1 MKLLNLIIVVSIIL
15 LLQSCNKVEELSGDD
30 VPGYSPIL
38 LSAETTDTYTRASSY
53 IPTGMHDNF
62 KVYAVAVTGGTQK
75 TVMEGYEVKFVTDSW
90 SYVTDTQ
97 ELMFWDSKADS
108 YLFTAGAPINAV
120 TDISATT
127 MQLHLKNNTSG
138 SAMAAEPLKIERS
151 SQDFGKIVN
160 MRFGYAHC
168 SVCVAFVKNT
178 SEDYTVS
185 DITLTPDAAITSE
198 ADLTY
203 TYDWSTSK
211 PTATTQLTNKTTSG
225 DSFGFSDVTIT
236 AGTSDAVLSSTRYY
250 CVPDAS
256 NPTGWT
262 ISLKCDDEQKSGT
275 FVNEYE
281 WKSGKNYIYI
291 FSLEEK
297 TPKLIYVLSGEM
309 DYFDCNDIVPG
320 GDFSNS
326 DMTE

>member
-1 MKLLNLIIVVSIIL
+1 MKLLNLIVAVSIIL

-38 LSAETTDTYTRASSY
+38 LSAETTDTYTRAY
-53 IPTGMHDNF
+53 IPTGMYDNF
-62 KVYAVAVTGGTQK
+62 KVYAVSVTGGTQK
-75 TVMEGYEVKFVTDSW
+75 TVMEGYEVKFVSDSW
-90 SYVTDTQ
+90 TYVTDTQ

-120 TDISATT
+120 TDISATA

-138 SAMAAEPLKIERS
+138 SAMAAEPLKIERG

-160 MRFGYAHC
+160 LRFGYAHC
-168 SVCVAFVKNT
+168 RVCVAFVKNT
-178 SEDYTVS
+178 ES
-185 DITLTPDAAITSE
+185 DITDITLKPTAAITSE

-203 TYDWSTSK
+203 TYDWSTS
-211 PTATTQLTNKTTSG
+211 TASTQLTSTATSS
-225 DSFGFSDVTIT
+225 DSFYFNSVNIP
-236 AGTSDAVLSSTRYY
+236 AGTADAVLSSTRYY

-262 ISLKCDDEQKSGT
+262 VSLNGEQKSGT
-275 FVNEYE
+275 FVNEQKWE
-281 WKSGKNYIYI
+281 SGKNYIYI

-320 GDFSNS
+320 GEFSWS

>member
-1 MKLLNLIIVVSIIL
+1 M
-15 LLQSCNKVEELSGDD
+15 
-30 VPGYSPIL
+30 Y
-38 LSAETTDTYTRASSY
+38 
-53 IPTGMHDNF
+53 DNF
-62 KVYAVAVTGGTQK
+62 KVYAVSVTGGTQK
-75 TVMEGYEVKFVTDSW
+75 TVMEGYKVKFVTDSW

-108 YLFTAGAPINAV
+108 YLFTAGAPIEPV
-120 TDISATT
+120 KSISANAMT
-127 MQLHLKNNTSG
+127 LHLENNLTG
-138 SAMAAEPLKIERS
+138 SVMAGEPLVIEKGTPE
-151 SQDFGKIVN
+151 FGKIVN
-160 MRFGYAHC
+160 LRFGYAHC
-168 SVCVAFVKNT
+168 RVCVAFVKNA
-178 SEDYTVS
+178 ES
-185 DITLTPDAAITSE
+185 DIKITDIKLTPDAAITTE

-203 TYDWSTSK
+203 TYDWSTPK

-225 DSFGFSDVTIT
+225 DSFGFSDVTIP

-262 ISLKCDDEQKSGT
+262 VSLNGEQKSGT
-275 FVNEYE
+275 FVNEQKWE
-281 WKSGKNYIYI
+281 SGKNYIYI

-320 GDFSNS
+320 GEFSWS

>member
-1 MKLLNLIIVVSIIL
+1 MKLLNLIIAVSIIL

-38 LSAETTDTYTRASSY
+38 LSAETTDTYTRAY
-53 IPTGMHDNF
+53 IPKGMYDNF
-62 KVYAVAVTGGTQK
+62 KVYAVSVTGGTQK

-97 ELMFWDSKADS
+97 ELMFWDSKADC
-108 YLFTAGAPINAV
+108 YLFTAGAPIEPV
-120 TDISATT
+120 KSISANAMT
-127 MQLHLKNNTSG
+127 LHLENNLTG
-138 SAMAAEPLKIERS
+138 SVMAGEPLVIEKGTPE
-151 SQDFGKIVN
+151 FGKIVN
-160 MRFGYAHC
+160 LRFGYAHC
-168 SVCVAFVKNT
+168 RVCVAFVKNA
-178 SEDYTVS
+178 ES
-185 DITLTPDAAITSE
+185 DIKITDIKLTPDAAITTE

-236 AGTSDAVLSSTRYY
+236 AGTSDAVLSETRYY

-262 ISLKCDDEQKSGT
+262 VSLNGEQKSGT
-275 FVNEYE
+275 FVNEQKWE
-281 WKSGKNYIYI
+281 SGKNYIYI

-320 GDFSNS
+320 GEFSWS

>member
-38 LSAETTDTYTRASSY
+38 FSAETTDTYPRAY
-53 IPTGMHDNF
+53 LPTGMYDNF
-62 KVYAVAVTGGTQK
+62 KVYAVSVTGGTQK
-75 TVMEGYEVKFVTDSW
+75 TVMKGYEVKFVTDSW

-97 ELMFWDSKADS
+97 ELMFWDSKADC

-211 PTATTQLTNKTTSG
+211 ATTQLTNKTTSG
-225 DSFGFSDVTIT
+225 DSFGFSDVTIP
-236 AGTSDAVLSSTRYY
+236 AGTSDAVLSGTRYY

-262 ISLKCDDEQKSGT
+262 VSLNGEQKSGT

-320 GDFSNS
+320 GEFSWS

>member
-1 MKLLNLIIVVSIIL
+1 ML
-15 LLQSCNKVEELSGDD
+15 LLLSCNKVDDISGEKI
-30 VPGYSPIL
+30 PGNTPIL
-38 LSAETTDTYTRASSY
+38 LSAETTDTYSRAY
-53 IPTGMHDNF
+53 IPTGMYDNF
-62 KVYAVAVTGGTQK
+62 KVYAVSVTGGTQK
-75 TVMEGYEVKFVTDSW
+75 TVMKGYEVKFVNDSW
-90 SYVTDTQ
+90 TYVTDTQ
-97 ELMFWDSKADS
+97 KLMFWDSKADC

-211 PTATTQLTNKTTSG
+211 ATTQLTNKTTSG

-236 AGTSDAVLSSTRYY
+236 AGTGDAVLSATRYY
-250 CVPDAS
+250 CVPDAT
-256 NPTGWT
+256 NTTGWT
-262 ISLKCDDEQKSGT
+262 ISLKCDDELKSGT
-275 FVNEYE
+275 FVNEWE
-281 WKSGKNYIYI
+281 SGKNYIYI

-320 GDFSNS
+320 GEFSWS

>member
-1 MKLLNLIIVVSIIL
+1 MYG
-15 LLQSCNKVEELSGDD
+15 E
-30 VPGYSPIL
+30 
-38 LSAETTDTYTRASSY
+38 
-53 IPTGMHDNF
+53 F
-62 KVYAVAVTGGTQK
+62 KVYAVAEVGGTQEP
-75 TVMEGYEVKFVTDSW
+75 VMEGYEVKFVTDSW

-97 ELMFWDSKADS
+97 ELMFWDSKADC
-108 YLFTAGAPINAV
+108 YLFTAGAPIEPV
-120 TDISATT
+120 KSISANAMT
-127 MQLHLKNNTSG
+127 LHLENNLTG
-138 SAMAAEPLKIERS
+138 SVMAGEPLVIEKGTPE
-151 SQDFGKIVN
+151 FGKIVN

-168 SVCVAFVKNT
+168 SVCVAFVKNA
-178 SEDYTVS
+178 ES
-185 DITLTPDAAITSE
+185 DIKITDIKLTPDAAITTE
-198 ADLTY
+198 TDLTY

-236 AGTSDAVLSSTRYY
+236 AGTGDAVLSATRYY

-262 ISLKCDDEQKSGT
+262 VSLKCDEEQKSGT
-275 FVNEYE
+275 FVNEQTWE
-281 WKSGKNYIYI
+281 SGKNYIYI

-320 GDFSNS
+320 GEFSWS

>member
-1 MKLLNLIIVVSIIL
+1 MF
-15 LLQSCNKVEELSGDD
+15 
-30 VPGYSPIL
+30 
-38 LSAETTDTYTRASSY
+38 SAETTDTYTRAY
-53 IPTGMHDNF
+53 IPTGMYDNF
-62 KVYAVAVTGGTQK
+62 KVYAVSVTGGTQK
-75 TVMEGYEVKFVTDSW
+75 TVMKGYEVKFVNDSW
-90 SYVTDTQ
+90 TYVTDTQ
-97 ELMFWDSKADS
+97 KLMFWDSKADC

-211 PTATTQLTNKTTSG
+211 ATTQLTNKTTSG
-225 DSFGFSDVTIT
+225 DSFGFSDVTIP

-262 ISLKCDDEQKSGT
+262 VSLNGEQKSGT

-320 GDFSNS
+320 GEFSWS

>member
-1 MKLLNLIIVVSIIL
+1 MKLLNLIIAVSIIL

-38 LSAETTDTYTRASSY
+38 LSAETTDTYTRAY
-53 IPTGMHDNF
+53 IPTGMYDNF
-62 KVYAVAVTGGTQK
+62 KVYAVSVTGGTQK

-108 YLFTAGAPINAV
+108 YLFTAGAPIEPV
-120 TDISATT
+120 KSISANAMT
-127 MQLHLKNNTSG
+127 LHLENNLTG
-138 SAMAAEPLKIERS
+138 SVMAGEPLVIEKGTPE
-151 SQDFGKIVN
+151 FGKIVN
-160 MRFGYAHC
+160 LRFGYAHC
-168 SVCVAFVKNT
+168 RVCVAFVKNA
-178 SEDYTVS
+178 ES
-185 DITLTPDAAITSE
+185 DIKITDIKLTPDAAITTE

-236 AGTSDAVLSSTRYY
+236 AGTGDAVLSATRYY
-250 CVPDAS
+250 CVPDAT

-262 ISLKCDDEQKSGT
+262 VSLKCGEEQKSGT
-275 FVNEYE
+275 FLNENE

-309 DYFDCNDIVPG
+309 DYFDSNDIVPG
-320 GDFSNS
+320 GEFSWS

>member
-38 LSAETTDTYTRASSY
+38 FSAETTDTYTRAY
-53 IPTGMHDNF
+53 IPTGMYDNF
-62 KVYAVAVTGGTQK
+62 KVYAVSVTGGTQK
-75 TVMEGYEVKFVTDSW
+75 TVMKGYEVKFVNDSW
-90 SYVTDTQ
+90 TYVTDTQ
-97 ELMFWDSKADS
+97 KLMFWDSKADC
-108 YLFTAGAPINAV
+108 YLLTAGAPINAV

-211 PTATTQLTNKTTSG
+211 ATTQLTNKTTSG
-225 DSFGFSDVTIT
+225 DSFGFSDVTIP

-262 ISLKCDDEQKSGT
+262 VSLNGEQKSGT

-309 DYFDCNDIVPG
+309 DYFDCNDFVPG
-320 GDFSNS
+320 GEFSWS

>member
-1 MKLLNLIIVVSIIL
+1 M
-15 LLQSCNKVEELSGDD
+15 
-30 VPGYSPIL
+30 Y
-38 LSAETTDTYTRASSY
+38 
-53 IPTGMHDNF
+53 DNF
-62 KVYAVAVTGGTQK
+62 KVYAVYVTGDTQK
-75 TVMEGYEVKFVTDSW
+75 TVMDGYKVKFVTDSW

-185 DITLTPDAAITSE
+185 DITLTPNEAITSE
-198 ADLTY
+198 AFLTY
-203 TYDWSTSK
+203 TFDWSTSK
-211 PTATTQLTNKTTSG
+211 ASTQLTPNATSTE
-225 DSFGFSDVTIT
+225 SLRFNDVTIT
-236 AGTSDAVLSSTRYY
+236 AGTTGAVLSETRYY
-250 CVPDAS
+250 CVPDAT
-256 NPTGWT
+256 NTTGWT
-262 ISLKCDDEQKSGT
+262 ISLKCDNELKSGT

-297 TPKLIYVLSGEM
+297 TPKLIYVLAGDM
-309 DYFDCNDIVPG
+309 DDYFDCNDIVPG
-320 GDFSNS
+320 GDFSDS

>member
-38 LSAETTDTYTRASSY
+38 FSAETTDTYTRAY
-53 IPTGMHDNF
+53 IPTGMYDNF
-62 KVYAVAVTGGTQK
+62 KVYAVSVTGGTQK
-75 TVMEGYEVKFVTDSW
+75 TVMKGYEVKFVNDSW
-90 SYVTDTQ
+90 TYVTDTQ
-97 ELMFWDSKADS
+97 KLMFWDSKADC

-211 PTATTQLTNKTTSG
+211 ATTQLTNKTTSG
-225 DSFGFSDVTIT
+225 DSFGFSDVTIP

-262 ISLKCDDEQKSGT
+262 VSLNGEQKSGT

-281 WKSGKNYIYI
+281 
-291 FSLEEK
+291 
-297 TPKLIYVLSGEM
+297 
-309 DYFDCNDIVPG
+309 
-320 GDFSNS
+320 
-326 DMTE
+326 

>member
-1 MKLLNLIIVVSIIL
+1 M
-15 LLQSCNKVEELSGDD
+15 
-30 VPGYSPIL
+30 Y
-38 LSAETTDTYTRASSY
+38 
-53 IPTGMHDNF
+53 DNF
-62 KVYAVAVTGGTQK
+62 KVYAVSVTGGTQK

-97 ELMFWDSKADS
+97 ELMFWDSKADC

-211 PTATTQLTNKTTSG
+211 ATTQLTNKTTSG
-225 DSFGFSDVTIT
+225 DSFGFSDVTIP

-262 ISLKCDDEQKSGT
+262 VSLNGEQKSGT

-320 GDFSNS
+320 GEFSWS

>member
-1 MKLLNLIIVVSIIL
+1 M
-15 LLQSCNKVEELSGDD
+15 
-30 VPGYSPIL
+30 Y
-38 LSAETTDTYTRASSY
+38 
-53 IPTGMHDNF
+53 DNF
-62 KVYAVAVTGGTQK
+62 KVYAVSVTGVTQK
-75 TVMEGYEVKFVTDSW
+75 TVMEGYEVRFLSDSW
-90 SYVTDTQ
+90 TYVTDKQ

-151 SQDFGKIVN
+151 SQNFGKIVN

-168 SVCVAFVKNT
+168 SVRVAFVKNT

-185 DITLTPDAAITSE
+185 NITLTPDEAITSE
-198 ADLTY
+198 AELTY

-211 PTATTQLTNKTTSG
+211 ATTQLTNKTTSG
-225 DSFGFSDVTIT
+225 DRFGFSDVTIT
-236 AGTSDAVLSSTRYY
+236 AGTGDAVLSATRYY
-250 CVPDAS
+250 CVPDAT
-256 NPTGWT
+256 NTTGWT
-262 ISLKCDDEQKSGT
+262 ISLKCDDELKSGT

-281 WKSGKNYIYI
+281 WESGKNYIYI

-297 TPKLIYVLSGEM
+297 TPKLIYVLAGDM
-309 DYFDCNDIVPG
+309 DDYFDCNDIVPG

>member
-1 MKLLNLIIVVSIIL
+1 MKLLNLIIAVSIIL

-38 LSAETTDTYTRASSY
+38 LSAEPTDTYTRAY
-53 IPTGMHDNF
+53 IPTGMYDNF
-62 KVYAVAVTGGTQK
+62 KVYAVSVTGGTQK
-75 TVMEGYEVKFVTDSW
+75 TVMKGYEVKFVNDSW
-90 SYVTDTQ
+90 TYVTDTQ
-97 ELMFWDSKADS
+97 KLMFWDSKADS

-211 PTATTQLTNKTTSG
+211 ATTQLTNKTTSG

-236 AGTSDAVLSSTRYY
+236 AGTGDAVLSATRYY
-250 CVPDAS
+250 CVPDAT
-256 NPTGWT
+256 NTTGWT
-262 ISLKCDDEQKSGT
+262 ISLKCDDELKSGT
-275 FVNEYE
+275 FVNEQKWE
-281 WKSGKNYIYI
+281 SGKNYIYI

-320 GDFSNS
+320 GEFSWS

>member
-1 MKLLNLIIVVSIIL
+1 M
-15 LLQSCNKVEELSGDD
+15 
-30 VPGYSPIL
+30 Y
-38 LSAETTDTYTRASSY
+38 
-53 IPTGMHDNF
+53 DNF
-62 KVYAVAVTGGTQK
+62 KVYAVSVTDGTQK
-75 TVMEGYEVKFVTDSW
+75 TVMKGYKVKFVTDSW

-108 YLFTAGAPINAV
+108 YLFTAGAPIEPV
-120 TDISATT
+120 KSISANAMT
-127 MQLHLKNNTSG
+127 LHLENNLTG
-138 SAMAAEPLKIERS
+138 SVMASEPLKIAKNSPE
-151 SQDFGKIVN
+151 FGKIVN

-168 SVCVAFVKNT
+168 RVCVAFVKNA
-178 SEDYTVS
+178 ES
-185 DITLTPDAAITSE
+185 DIKITDIKLTPDAAITTE

-236 AGTSDAVLSSTRYY
+236 AGTGDAVLSSTRYY

-262 ISLKCDDEQKSGT
+262 VSLKCGEEQKSGT
-275 FVNEYE
+275 FVNEQTWE
-281 WKSGKNYIYI
+281 SGKNYIYI

-320 GDFSNS
+320 GEFSWS

>member
-38 LSAETTDTYTRASSY
+38 LSAETTDTYTRAY
-53 IPTGMHDNF
+53 IPTGMYDNF
-62 KVYAVAVTGGTQK
+62 KVYAVSVTGGTQEP
-75 TVMEGYEVKFVTDSW
+75 VMEGYKVKFVTDSW

-97 ELMFWDSKADS
+97 ELMFWDSKADC

-185 DITLTPDAAITSE
+185 DITLTPDAAITTE

-225 DSFGFSDVTIT
+225 DSFGFSGVTIP

-262 ISLKCDDEQKSGT
+262 VSLNGEQKSGT
-275 FVNEYE
+275 FVNEQA

-320 GDFSNS
+320 GEFSWS